1 MVLLLVKNT
10 IFYHN
15 LLHKNNIHCAKES
28 KKNHKPHILYLE
40 AKMPPTTTITRLCEI
55 TICQRQSTNW
65 GKVTGNV
72 LFKDH
77 ANVVCENENEILNGL
92 GFGNLFVD
100 WLI

>member
-1 MVLLLVKNT
+1 MQLLYV
-10 IFYHN
+10 
-15 LLHKNNIHCAKES
+15 ED
-28 KKNHKPHILYLE
+28 
-40 AKMPPTTTITRLCEI
+40 
-55 TICQRQSTNW
+55 W